1 MGDKLAFNISQVSN
15 LPDGWCWGIL
25 DQLMKKIVDG
35 THHTPTYVEHGV
47 PFLSVKDIRDG
58 QIYFDSCK
66 YISQEEHKKLCQ
78 RCYPEY
84 GDLLITKSG
93 TIGRCAIV
101 KAKCEFSLFV
111 SVALLKPASSEINIS
126 FISLAFQAWFQ
137 TINVQNDIT
146 GSAIKNF
153 HLVDFKQL
161 ALPLPPLNE
170 QRRIVA
176 KIEELKERTQRAKE
190 ALEAIPAL
198 LKQFRQSVLAAAFRG
213 DLTADWRE
221 ENPDVEPASVLL
233 ERTSHSLNLNFH
245 KETNNINRDQQ
256 IIPNTWSWT
265 PLKLVVKN
273 IQAGKN
279 FSCPEIPVTEDKV
292 GLVKISAVTW
302 GFFDEKET
310 KTVTDKSKIE
320 PSLFI
325 NEGDFLI
332 SRANTLELVGAS
344 VVVEEIRHKIMISDK
359 VWRVTFLEAEN
370 NYINFYLKS
379 KLGRKEIESRAT
391 GNQLSMRNI
400 SQNAFKDVV
409 IAIPPLI
416 EQKEIIYRVKYFYK
430 IADAIE
436 YQYQE
441 IKANLG
447 LLDQSILGKAF
458 RGELVPQDPNDEPA
472 SVLLERIRAEYAKL
486 KTKTDK
492 KSTAKTSTRRTKNTQ
507 LQEEEPVQLEL
518 GLES

>member
-1 MGDKLAFNISQVSN
+1 MSYELTKLPEGWEWASLDLLATLIQYGSSAKTSEEANGIPVLRMGNIANGEINYSN
-15 LPDGWCWGIL
+15 LKYLPENHNEFPALLLKAGDIL
-25 DQLMKKIVDG
+25 FNRTNSSELVGKTAVFRNQVIPYSFASYL
-35 THHTPTYVEHGV
+35 
-47 PFLSVKDIRDG
+47 IRIRLNG
-58 QIYFDSCK
+58 
-66 YISQEEHKKLCQ
+66 
-78 RCYPEY
+78 CYPELFSWY
-84 GDLLITKSG
+84 LNSVFGRAWISSVVSQQVGQANVSG
-93 TIGRCAIV
+93 
-101 KAKCEFSLFV
+101 AK
-111 SVALLKPASSEINIS
+111 LKNLKI
-126 FISLAFQAWFQ
+126 
-137 TINVQNDIT
+137 
-146 GSAIKNF
+146 
-153 HLVDFKQL
+153 
-161 ALPLPPLNE
+161 PLPPLNE

-198 LKQFRQSVLAAAFRG
+198 LEQFRQSVLGAAFRG

-310 KTVTDKSKIE
+310 KTVTDESKIE

-492 KSTAKTSTRRTKNTQ
+492 KSTARTSTRRTKNTQ
-507 LQEEEPVQLEL
+507 MQEEEPV
-518 GLES
+518 